1 MASTEL
7 VNPGDL
13 YGDPPQPD
21 EDEPFEVLVRR
32 ALAKEAAGERLTKRE
47 VWAIERSQYASMI
60 HTGPRP
66 RTLARL
72 KRVAELQLGEG
83 LNLVQIADRLG
94 INYGRLRSTLSRYNA
109 YYAKEIERVKTEIIK
124 TGATAR
130 LATAAKMVELAQ
142 AAARKAPKVWDEAV
156 EATKVEWARDESGE
170 FVPVAEA
177 PDWKTR
183 LEAAKQLRDAF
194 GLNRESEAF
203 SQTKATPLDDA
214 TKNLIADTLNLLRG
228 RDLAYQRPIATDAEV
243 ISTDERPQD

>member
-1 MASTEL
+1 M
-7 VNPGDL
+7 
-13 YGDPPQPD
+13 
-21 EDEPFEVLVRR
+21 
-32 ALAKEAAGERLTKRE
+32 
-47 VWAIERSQYASMI
+47 
-60 HTGPRP
+60 
-66 RTLARL
+66 
-72 KRVAELQLGEG
+72 
-83 LNLVQIADRLG
+83 QIADRLG

-203 SQTKATPLDDA
+203 SQTKATPLDEA
-214 TKNLIADTLNLLRG
+214 TINLFADTLNLLRG

-243 ISTDERPQD
+243 VSTDERPNY